1 MLKNTIFSIFW
12 PMIFLLTGGAAPHVG
27 AEPESGKDVVVL
39 ESGHA
44 SKNGQT
50 IVTLKPRPTPEPT
63 PEVTPEPTAEPT
75 PEPETTEEI
84 PQESLA
90 PNESAES
97 SLNQPVTETA
107 DHSGGHKYCYLTFDD
122 GPSKNTEAILKIL
135 NDKGIQATFFV
146 VGKNAAEHP
155 DRVKAIAA
163 QGSLVANHTQTH
175 ETSVIYQYVESCLK
189 AFDDGR
195 DTIASILGSDYPN
208 DLVRFP
214 YGSTNRRCRDY
225 RDAVKNAGYRF
236 FDQAHVRRSGSG
248 AQEHSGQAVQK
259 GQRHHR
265 ADARYQQQDQHRQ
278 DAARRHRLHPEP
290 GLHLRDAGA
299 QAHELK
305 PDAKEFPLRLVR
317 GRNFFVRKTKKEE
330 RTAVNFQEEE

>member
-1 MLKNTIFSIFW
+1 MRKNAIFIIFLT
-12 PMIFLLTGGAAPHVG
+12 MIFMLAGCAAPHVG

-107 DHSGGHKYCYLTFDD
+107 DHSGGQKYCYLT
-122 GPSKNTEAILKIL
+122 
-135 NDKGIQATFFV
+135 
-146 VGKNAAEHP
+146 
-155 DRVKAIAA
+155 
-163 QGSLVANHTQTH
+163 
-175 ETSVIYQYVESCLK
+175 
-189 AFDDGR
+189 FDDGR

-236 FDQAHVRRSGSG
+236 FDWNALNGDAESG
-248 AQEHSGQAVQK
+248 ASK
-259 GQRHHR
+259 RTS
-265 ADARYQQQDQHRQ
+265 DDLYQ
-278 DAARRHRLHPEP
+278 
-290 GLHLRDAGA
+290 
-299 QAHELK
+299 ELK
-305 PDAKEFPLRLVR
+305 NTVDKQYKKGNDIIVLMHDTNSKTNTVKMLPDAIDYIQSLGYTFETLEHKPMS
-317 GRNFFVRKTKKEE
+317 
-330 RTAVNFQEEE
+330 

>member
-1 MLKNTIFSIFW
+1 M
-12 PMIFLLTGGAAPHVG
+12 LTGCAAPHVG

-63 PEVTPEPTAEPT
+63 PEVTSEPTAEPT

-107 DHSGGHKYCYLTFDD
+107 DHSGGQKYCYLTFDD
-122 GPSKNTEAILKIL
+122 GPSKNTEEILKIL

-175 ETSVIYQYVESCLK
+175 DTSVIYQDEESCLK

-236 FDQAHVRRSGSG
+236 FDPHSLSRGLLKALYRGFHRFLMLQPPQYPDKIHTKRR
-248 AQEHSGQAVQK
+248 
-259 GQRHHR
+259 
-265 ADARYQQQDQHRQ
+265 
-278 DAARRHRLHPEP
+278 L
-290 GLHLRDAGA
+290 
-299 QAHELK
+299 
-305 PDAKEFPLRLVR
+305 
-317 GRNFFVRKTKKEE
+317 T
-330 RTAVNFQEEE
+330 

>member
-1 MLKNTIFSIFW
+1 MRKNAIFIIFLT
-12 PMIFLLTGGAAPHVG
+12 MIFMLTGCAAPHVG

-75 PEPETTEEI
+75 PEPETTEEM

-107 DHSGGHKYCYLTFDD
+107 DHSGGQKYCYLTFDD

-175 ETSVIYQYVESCLK
+175 DTSVIYQDEESCLK

-236 FDQAHVRRSGSG
+236 FDWNALNGDAESG
-248 AQEHSGQAVQK
+248 ASK
-259 GQRHHR
+259 RTS
-265 ADARYQQQDQHRQ
+265 DDLYQ
-278 DAARRHRLHPEP
+278 
-290 GLHLRDAGA
+290 
-299 QAHELK
+299 ELK
-305 PDAKEFPLRLVR
+305 DTVDKQYKKGNDIIVLMHDTNSKTNTVKMLPDAIDYIRSLGYTFETLEHKPMS
-317 GRNFFVRKTKKEE
+317 
-330 RTAVNFQEEE
+330 

>member
-1 MLKNTIFSIFW
+1 MRKNAIFIIFLT
-12 PMIFLLTGGAAPHVG
+12 MIFMLTGCAAPHVG

-107 DHSGGHKYCYLTFDD
+107 DHSGGQKYCYLTFDD
-122 GPSKNTEAILKIL
+122 GPSKNTEEILKIL

-175 ETSVIYQYVESCLK
+175 ETSVIYQDAESCLK

-195 DTIASILGSDYPN
+195 DTITSILGSDYPN

-236 FDQAHVRRSGSG
+236 FDWNALNGDAESG
-248 AQEHSGQAVQK
+248 ASK
-259 GQRHHR
+259 RTS
-265 ADARYQQQDQHRQ
+265 DDLYQ
-278 DAARRHRLHPEP
+278 
-290 GLHLRDAGA
+290 
-299 QAHELK
+299 ELK
-305 PDAKEFPLRLVR
+305 NTVDKQYKKGNDIIVLMHDTNSKTNTVKMLPDAIDYIRSLGYTFETLEHKPMS
-317 GRNFFVRKTKKEE
+317 
-330 RTAVNFQEEE
+330 